1 MNKVKIT
8 ITPPKTALLES
19 SSLRTSQANTVPITV
34 PIGKNIATSGAGI
47 NCGAIVINE
56 NEIATRT
63 LLMIM

>member
-19 SSLRTSQANTVPITV
+19 SSLRISQANTVPITV

-47 NCGAIVINE
+47 N
-56 NEIATRT
+56 
-63 LLMIM
+63 